1 MKMFRYGLTAFALL
15 FFTASAYAQSA
26 MAPIKDS
33 FYFDLGGVTPIAP
46 NGFQDNWSTGGSLG
60 VGYGFG
66 VSPLFS
72 IVADA
77 NFSNFPLQSTQA
89 GFPGTTY
96 SGGGIHLF
104 TLLVNGKLR
113 FITEDNPVVPYLIF
127 GLGGEHFQSDDLT
140 TSNGGVS
147 TTSPGIT
154 EGDFAFRLGIGIDIK
169 LSPGTY
175 LFVETNGVSATTSNQ
190 VSSSNNMT
198 YHLGRLGMKL
208 DL

>member
-1 MKMFRYGLTAFALL
+1 MKLLQTGFAAFALL
-15 FFTASAYAQSA
+15 FFAVSAYAQSA
-26 MAPIKDS
+26 PAPIKDS

-46 NGFQDNWSTGGSLG
+46 DGFQNNWSTGGSAG
-60 VGYGFG
+60 IGYGFG
-66 VSPLFS
+66 LSQLFS
-72 IVADA
+72 IVVDA

-104 TLLVNGKLR
+104 TLLVNGKLK
-113 FITEDNPVVPYLIF
+113 FVAEDNPVIPYLIF
-127 GLGGEHFQSDDLT
+127 GLGGQHFQSDDLT
-140 TSNGGVS
+140 TSNGGAS
-147 TTSPGIT
+147 TTSPGVT

-175 LFVETNGVSATTSNQ
+175 LLVETNGVNARTSNQ
-190 VSSSNNMT
+190 VSSSDNMT
-198 YHLGRLGMKL
+198 YHMGRLGMKL